1 METTEYYRRRAKAK
15 HPEVKDVWI
24 EEAVAHPAAV
34 EQQADGRVRYY
45 GYVAEIGRYIR
56 VVLAD
61 GALHN
66 AFIDTGAERR
76 LGRGS

>member
-1 METTEYYRRRAKAK
+1 M
-15 HPEVKDVWI
+15 KDAWI
-24 EEAVAHPAAV
+24 EDALTRPAAV

-45 GYVAEIGRYIR
+45 GYVAEIGRYVR

-76 LGRGS
+76 LSKRS